1 MGCACCGHHIRVESY
16 AVGFARPDRWSWHG
30 TSEQTPWHAVVA
42 DRPARDLDG
51 VVDLALC
58 GAIVQIWGSQRWE
71 RMGGGRTACPECA
84 RLTATGP
91 VTLVPAPVADPEVP
105 TPLLRAG

>member
-1 MGCACCGHHIRVESY
+1 
-16 AVGFARPDRWSWHG
+16 VGFARPDRWSLNG
-30 TSEQTPWHAVVA
+30 TSEETPWHAVAV

-71 RMGGGRTACPECA
+71 RMGTGRTACPECV
-84 RLTATGP
+84 RLCSGAAAPRASAPTGRG
-91 VTLVPAPVADPEVP
+91 A
-105 TPLLRAG
+105 PLLRAV

>member
-1 MGCACCGHHIRVESY
+1 MESF
-16 AVGFARPDRWSWHG
+16 AVGFARPDRRSWHG

-58 GAIVQIWGSQRWE
+58 GAVVQIWGSQRWE
-71 RMGGGRTACPECA
+71 RMGTGRTACAECV
-84 RLTATGP
+84 RLSTAPPLLPAPASPAPASPAGAAP
-91 VTLVPAPVADPEVP
+91 VPAR
-105 TPLLRAG
+105 LLRAV